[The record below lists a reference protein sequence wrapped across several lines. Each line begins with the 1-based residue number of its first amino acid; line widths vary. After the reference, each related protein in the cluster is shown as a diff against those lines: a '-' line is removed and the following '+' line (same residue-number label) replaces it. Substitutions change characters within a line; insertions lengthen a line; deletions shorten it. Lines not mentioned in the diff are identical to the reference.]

1 MTLKELSDRINEMTD
16 AELYKEISTLLYNC
30 FRGYKISET
39 TLKYLFQHCEANNSD
54 IYRIAMNDA
63 WVKYLSHVHAAQ
75 NAALNIIRPIFHTK
89 DEFVSNYAE
98 YNQYQIIDKLFE
110 GNKPNNDIWKTL
122 DVERNNLLIIEVK
135 GDSMIHVGFDTG
147 DIILVDT
154 MKRVEHNNVIVAEL
168 NHTIYVKRYKI
179 LKGSVYLHSENE
191 KYPAFRVTSD
201 DNFEVIGVVK
211 QVIKKVI

>member
-16 AELYKEISTLLYNC
+16 AELYKEISRLLYNC

-39 TLKYLFQHCEANNSD
+39 TLKYLFQHCEENNSD

-63 WVKYLSHVHAAQ
+63 WIKYLSYSKVAQ
-75 NAALNIIRPIFHTK
+75 NAELNIIRPIFHTK

-98 YNQYQIIDKLFE
+98 YNQYQLIEKLFE
-110 GNKPNNDIWKTL
+110 GNKPNNDIWNTL

-135 GDSMIHVGFDTG
+135 GDSMINAGFDTG

-154 MKRVEHNNVIVAEL
+154 MKSVEHNNIIVAEL

-179 LKGSVYLHSENE
+179 SEGSVFLHSENE
-191 KYPAFRVTSD
+191 KYPPYRVNSE